1 MKLLRVVVGLAFWL
15 GLGAAIWLRVAA
27 PTGAEAASRAWAGE
41 LLRFWTSPRVTVELR
56 LPAPTEVA
64 VGDPIFTS
72 DGSGA
77 LTQVGEL
84 VLLTRDGQALS
95 DTAAASTVPQ
105 AMLYPI
111 APRLSADASLTLYTT
126 PDSIVWV
133 VNTLLTTER
142 RDQITQELR
151 LAINAHQDEILATL
165 KPLVEKTLTDAVQ
178 VIEQDL
184 PGAIRRRRGEL
195 ESLGAKYQR
204 EIVEKEL
211 LPLVKSELWPLVRR
225 RAEPLANEVGREMWE
240 RVSVWRFAW
249 RAAYDR
255 SVLLPE
261 KKLVE
266 QEMQRFVKKE
276 AMPIL
281 ERHTDDFTALLKEV
295 LQEASHNEAVKAGV
309 RRSFAHLASDPEL
322 RRFVWDVVDEV
333 MIDNP
338 RLREALERNWTS
350 PEAAAALQFAGER
363 LEPTVR
369 RIAELVFGTFHDGI
383 TPEFAQVLRTQI
395 LAKDRRW
402 FLLDAGTP
410 SAGPAVASS
419 PIVLPVKLGGGAA
432 ARRLATLPASAR
444 Q

>member
-1 MKLLRVVVGLAFWL
+1 MKLLRIVVGLAIWL
-15 GLGAAIWLRVAA
+15 GLGAAVWLRLAA
-27 PTGAEAASRAWAGE
+27 HSETEAATRAWVAE
-41 LLRFWTSPRVTVELR
+41 LLQYWASNRVHVELR
-56 LPAPTEVA
+56 LPAPADVA
-64 VGDPIFTS
+64 VGDPIFTN
-72 DGSGA
+72 DGRGA
-77 LTQVGEL
+77 LTQVGEV
-84 VLLTRDGQALS
+84 VLITRGGQPPS
-95 DTAAASTVPQ
+95 AATITPL
-105 AMLYPI
+105 AMLYPT
-111 APRLSADASLTLYTT
+111 APLVYDDASLTLYTA

-133 VNTLLTTER
+133 VNTLLTPDR
-142 RDQITQELR
+142 KQQITHELR
-151 LAINAHQDEILATL
+151 LALDAHQDEIVAAL
-165 KPLVEKTLTDAVQ
+165 KPLVEKTLTDTVQ

-195 ESLGAKYQR
+195 ETLGAKYQR

-211 LPLVKSELWPLVRR
+211 LPLVKGELWPLVRR

-281 ERHTDDFTALLKEV
+281 ERHTDDFTTLLKDV
-295 LQEASHNEAVKAGV
+295 LQEASHNAAVQAGV
-309 RRSFAHLASDPEL
+309 RRSFAHLAGDPDL

-350 PEAAAALQFAGER
+350 PDAVAALELAGER

-410 SAGPAVASS
+410 SAGLAVASS
-419 PIVLPVKLGGGAA
+419 PIVLPVKPGGAGA
-432 ARRLATLPASAR
+432 LRRVATATAHEQGL
-444 Q
+444 